1 MGKVLKRELA
11 TYSKQR
17 KNILL
22 NPRKYSKK
30 ESIANAES
38 IRKNNRQGI
47 IVSNIESVAET

>member
-30 ESIANAES
+30 ESNSNAES

>member
-30 ESIANAES
+30 ESNSNAES
-38 IRKNNRQGI
+38 IRKNNRQGSI
-47 IVSNIESVAET
+47 ISYTESVAET